1 MVEPVGGWPGGL
13 SARGIGR
20 RLGLTAQQVNVA
32 LKEAGFL
39 SGEPGAYGLTDRG
52 AQFGK
57 EHYHSNGVGGYSRY
71 QVNYET
77 RSWDES
83 VIEELQKSMRQAGQT
98 RGAPPVSTYVGD
110 LLGDAS
116 GPPAVAPRLSDGA
129 IVAIIVATA
138 VILTVGVLAILYWFG
153 PTKVR
158 LRMRKAKDRL
168 WAVLTRRRRR
178 TGPDSQGAIEAK

>member
-32 LKEAGFL
+32 LKEAGLL

-52 AQFGK
+52 AQFGR
-57 EHYHSNGVGGYSRY
+57 EHYHSNGVGGYSHY

-83 VIEELQKSMRQAGQT
+83 VIEELQKSMRGPAKT
-98 RGAPPVSTYVGD
+98 HGAPPVSTYVGD
-110 LLGDAS
+110 LLDDAS
-116 GPPAVAPRLSDGA
+116 SPPAVAPRSSNGA
-129 IVAIIVATA
+129 IVAIIVAAA
-138 VILTVGVLAILYWFG
+138 VVLTVGVLAILYWFG
-153 PTKVR
+153 PAKVR
-158 LRMRKAKDRL
+158 ARMRKAKDRL
-168 WAVLTRRRRR
+168 WAVVIRRRRR
-178 TGPDSQGAIEAK
+178 GSAGSQGAIEAT